1 MHAFV
6 FNWKGHEAGAAALE
20 EKIARHTRVTVI
32 NSEEGLDEAHP
43 HWDHLDDSA
52 YFSAQWN
59 RAMELFDGDLL
70 FHIQADARF
79 DDFERLLAK
88 IDHVFRTYP
97 VGVYEPNVDFTDVTY
112 QRAQL
117 FEIEPD
123 LLAVPMTDCTCWCV
137 HGDVIRSFPRIDLS
151 ASRLGWG
158 VVGAVAAVSQLRVG
172 KYCVRDYGFLID
184 HPQGRGY
191 STTAA
196 LAEIR
201 SYMLSLDPDV
211 RARMRGIYGAW
222 MTRRIPID
230 DWTAGLSLEQVR
242 TLPGA

>member
-59 RAMELFDGDLL
+59 RAIELFDGDLL

-79 DDFERLLAK
+79 DEFERLLAK

-112 QRAQL
+112 HAGPAVRDRTGPAGRADDGL
-117 FEIEPD
+117 H
-123 LLAVPMTDCTCWCV
+123 LLV
-137 HGDVIRSFPRIDLS
+137 RPRRRDQELPPNRPFGQP
-151 ASRLGWG
+151 A
-158 VVGAVAAVSQLRVG
+158 RVG
-172 KYCVRDYGFLID
+172 RRRGG
-184 HPQGRGY
+184 GRCF
-191 STTAA
+191 TAA
-196 LAEIR
+196 GRKILR
-201 SYMLSLDPDV
+201 P
-211 RARMRGIYGAW
+211 
-222 MTRRIPID
+222 
-230 DWTAGLSLEQVR
+230 
-242 TLPGA
+242 